1 MVLAGVAAASTV
13 YEPLKDT
20 TTTESFTGESIPT
33 NITPV
38 GWLNSSSYKTG
49 VTIDA
54 SANSITFAGNDW
66 NRVYADYRFENLIT
80 LGKEQVLTF
89 SFTIDR
95 PTTVEGSGEN
105 QVTKSLSSATVA
117 FVGSE
122 KAIVVGHDESGFT
135 SAYSKLQVGTISN
148 VADATTGKGAHGYL
162 FANGYGS
169 VASVTSSASLDGG
182 VPFDTSTISGSISW
196 VDDQFVLTMSSSEVQ
211 EGEITYELGENV
223 DLRDIVISMNATT
236 STKPTISNLRME
248 IASVPEPATATLSL
262 LALAGL
268 ASRRR
273 RK

>member
-20 TTTESFTGESIPT
+20 TTVSFTGESIPA

-66 NRVYADYRFENLIT
+66 ARVYADYRFENLIT

-89 SFTIDR
+89 SFTINR
-95 PTTVEGSGEN
+95 PTIDETTNGVT
-105 QVTKSLSSATVA
+105 VTKSLSSATVA

-122 KAIVVGHDESGFT
+122 KAIVMGHDESGFT
-135 SAYSKLQVGTISN
+135 SAYSKLQVGTSSN
-148 VADATTGKGAHGYL
+148 VADATTGVGAHGYL
-162 FANGYGS
+162 FANAYGA

-182 VPFDTSTISGSISW
+182 VPFGTSTISGSISW